1 MPRGGARPGAGRPKR
16 KSADHLTK
24 AQVETAAALADQTPL
39 EFMLATMN
47 DRSASQNLRA
57 QMAVAAAPYVHP
69 KPAEK
74 GKRAASQEKADQIAS
89 RFRGVGP
96 PTLKAVPQNG

>member
-1 MPRGGARPGAGRPKR
+1 MARGGARPGAGRPKR
-16 KSADHLTK
+16 KASDHMTK
-24 AQVETAAALADQTPL
+24 SEVETAAAAVDQTPL

-69 KPAEK
+69 KPGEK
-74 GKRAASQEKADQIAS
+74 GKREAKQDKADQIAS

-96 PTLKAVPQNG
+96 PTLKAVP